1 MNEIKTK
8 IKTNPTTNQQQMH
21 PIKTPPLALAHL
33 SWRVL
38 LATLVLALTAA
49 GCSNRNAA
57 PVTPAAAPV
66 EKRGDWFCQ
75 PAIPGASEPWECV
88 QDKALAKNPK
98 PDRLPNASD
107 GDNDGEAK
115 RPLSRQPTSSPIDI
129 DADVQKPQIDD
140 VDLPLPDNPPPPP
153 PPGLSQRQSSDPPE
167 ASQSA
172 PTQHSAT
179 ATNSTSAAKRSS
191 PPRPLPDYIRLA
203 YQPTAPVSILELPS
217 HFYAVQ
223 LTALS
228 SAEDI
233 QAFIAKHELN
243 NLTAAKV
250 SINGKL
256 RYVLIL
262 GIYESREKAEL
273 AAAGQKPAPLA
284 SFTPWIRKLSN
295 LQKAMHEANQRESA

>member
-1 MNEIKTK
+1 MTQTI
-8 IKTNPTTNQQQMH
+8 TNQQIH
-21 PIKTPPLALAHL
+21 PPKARPSKTLAFAHPY
-33 SWRVL
+33 WRVAM
-38 LATLVLALTAA
+38 ATLVLAISAA

-57 PVTPAAAPV
+57 PTNTEVAPV

-75 PAIPGASEPWECV
+75 PATPGASEPWECV
-88 QDKALAKNPK
+88 QDKALVKNPK
-98 PDRLPNASD
+98 PDRLPNAKDSEQK
-107 GDNDGEAK
+107 N
-115 RPLSRQPTSSPIDI
+115 PLLRQPTSSPIDVDT
-129 DADVQKPQIDD
+129 DAPTPQIDG
-140 VDLPLPDNPPPPP
+140 VDIPLPDNPPPPP
-153 PPGLSQRQSSDPPE
+153 PPDLSQRQSSDPPRAAQ
-167 ASQSA
+167 ASHSTRPA
-172 PTQHSAT
+172 PAPAQNSAT
-179 ATNSTSAAKRSS
+179 TTKTTSATTRTHPA
-191 PPRPLPDYIRLA
+191 RPLPDYIRLA
-203 YQPTAPVSILELPS
+203 YQPTEPVSILELPS

-233 QAFIAKHELN
+233 RAFISKHELN

-250 SINGKL
+250 AINGKL

-295 LQKAMHEANQRESA
+295 LQKAMYEANQRDNA